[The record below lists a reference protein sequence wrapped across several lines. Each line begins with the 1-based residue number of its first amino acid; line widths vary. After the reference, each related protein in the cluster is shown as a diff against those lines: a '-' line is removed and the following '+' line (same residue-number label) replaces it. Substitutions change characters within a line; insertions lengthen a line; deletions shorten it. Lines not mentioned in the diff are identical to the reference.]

1 MLGIHFCRNIHT
13 KLKFFNVAYFST
25 GHPLRLDMAWRK
37 SKKLPLNPMD
47 RGVLTDGADYIFLD
61 GRPTPFGMKQK
72 RKLLLQ
78 REYAKKIVELSES
91 LDIAKERY
99 AKKIGEKDEQV
110 KQVLN
115 RKLKPK
121 GNNIL
126 KT

>member
-1 MLGIHFCRNIHT
+1 MLGINLVKNIR
-13 KLKFFNVAYFST
+13 YFST
-25 GHPLRLDMAWRK
+25 SYGLRLDLSWRS

-47 RGVLTDGADYIFLD
+47 RGILTDGADYIFLD

-72 RKLLLQ
+72 RKILLQ

-99 AKKIGEKDEQV
+99 AKKVGETEEQI
-110 KQVLN
+110 KHVLE

-121 GNNIL
+121 GNKNI
-126 KT
+126 